1 MKRSLILLI
10 VCFSVCLP
18 SCKFIKKRGW
28 FGTKKA
34 ESALILQARQ
44 DSIRLAD
51 SLQNVMARNAAIEQA
66 RLDSLNR
73 IEQER
78 LAYEARFKYHI
89 IVGSFITPQYARD
102 FQAYIQ
108 NEGYNSKIIQKPD
121 SRFELVAAESHES
134 LRKAVDRLI
143 QFRDTVAY
151 DAWIYIH
158 H

>member
-1 MKRSLILLI
+1 MKRSILLLVI
-10 VCFSVCLP
+10 CLLVCLP
-18 SCKFIKKRGW
+18 SCKFIRKKGW
-28 FGTKKA
+28 FGTRKA
-34 ESALILQARQ
+34 ESVLVLQARQ

-51 SLQNVMARNAAIEQA
+51 SLQSVIARNAAIEQA

-89 IVGSFITPQYARD
+89 IVGSFITPEYARD
-102 FQAYIQ
+102 FQVYIQ
-108 NEGYNSKIIQKPD
+108 KEGYNSRIIQKPD
-121 SRFELVAAESHES
+121 SRFELVSAESHES

-151 DAWIYIH
+151 DAWIYIRR
-158 H
+158 